1 MMQKILKIRK
11 FVLLLAMQVCAIAP
25 MLAAGNSTD
34 FLRSTGKIYSVVVV
48 IIVIFAGLAIF
59 LFRLD
64 HKLTK
69 LENQIRDEQ

>member
-1 MMQKILKIRK
+1 MTQKIVKIRK
-11 FVLLLAMQVCAIAP
+11 FILLLVLQICTIAP
-25 MLAAGNSTD
+25 MLAAGNSSD
-34 FLRSTGKIYSVVVV
+34 FLRSMGKMYSVVAV

-59 LFRLD
+59 MFRLD

>member
-1 MMQKILKIRK
+1 MQKRLKIKK
-11 FVLLLAMQVCAIAP
+11 FVWLFTMQICTIDP
-25 MLAAGNSTD
+25 ILAAGNSAD
-34 FLRSTGKIYSVVVV
+34 FLRSTGKIYSVVAV